1 MRLDLRLAER
11 WIKPNSRV
19 LDLGCGDGELLAH
32 LRDNF
37 AITGYGLEIDE
48 DKINE
53 CVARG
58 VNVIQQ
64 NLNEGL
70 DNFADNSFDNVIMT
84 QALQA
89 VEKPDQLLKDMLRVG
104 KQAII
109 TFPNFAHWKTR
120 SYLFLKGKMPV
131 SEALPYSWYNTP
143 NIHLCTFKDFE
154 VLCQQLNIKILN
166 RLAVD
171 DDQQGSVLM
180 KRFPNL
186 MGEVAI
192 YRVSR

>member
-11 WIKPNSRV
+11 WIKPKSRV

-32 LRDNF
+32 LRDSF
-37 AITGYGLEIDE
+37 DVKGYGLEIDE
-48 DKINE
+48 EKIND

-64 NLNEGL
+64 NLNKGL
-70 DNFADNSFDNVIMT
+70 SNFGDNSFDSVIMT

-89 VEKPDQLLKDMLRVG
+89 VEKPDQLLNDMLRVG

-120 SYLFLKGKMPV
+120 SYLFFKGQMPV
-131 SEALPYSWYNTP
+131 SEALPYSWYDTP
-143 NIHLCTFKDFE
+143 NIHLCTFRDFE
-154 VLCQQLNIKILN
+154 DLCQKLDIKILN

-171 DDQQGSVLM
+171 DDQQGSFFM
-180 KRFPNL
+180 KYLPNL

>member
-11 WIKPNSRV
+11 WIKPQSRV

-32 LRDNF
+32 LRDSF
-37 AITGYGLEIDE
+37 DVKGYGLEIDE
-48 DKINE
+48 EKIND

-64 NLNEGL
+64 NLNKGL
-70 DNFADNSFDNVIMT
+70 SNFGDNSFDSVIMT

-89 VEKPDQLLKDMLRVG
+89 VEKPDQLLNDMLRVG

-120 SYLFLKGKMPV
+120 SYLFFKGQMPV
-131 SEALPYSWYNTP
+131 SEALPYSWYDTP
-143 NIHLCTFKDFE
+143 NIHLCTFRDFE
-154 VLCQQLNIKILN
+154 ALCQKLDIKILN

-171 DDQQGSVLM
+171 DDQQGSFLM
-180 KRFPNL
+180 KYLPNL
-186 MGEVAI
+186 MAEVAI

>member
-11 WIKPNSRV
+11 WIKPQSRV

-32 LRDNF
+32 LRDKF
-37 AITGYGLEIDE
+37 DTKGYGLEIDE
-48 DKINE
+48 EKIND

-64 NLNEGL
+64 NLNKGL
-70 DNFADNSFDNVIMT
+70 SNFGDNSFDSVIMT

-89 VEKPDQLLKDMLRVG
+89 VEKPDQLLNDMLRVG

-120 SYLFLKGKMPV
+120 SYLFFKGQMPV
-131 SEALPYSWYNTP
+131 SEALPYSWYDTP
-143 NIHLCTFKDFE
+143 NIHLCTFRDFE
-154 VLCQQLNIKILN
+154 ALCHKLDIKILN

-171 DDQQGSVLM
+171 DDQQGSFLM
-180 KRFPNL
+180 KYLPNL